1 MAKMKPIAPKSV
13 AKKDNTNVARTRVS
27 SELVG
32 DKPNYNR
39 FDKTQ
44 ELFHTKGTKP
54 TKSDSLAYE
63 YGFRDQINKDKKA
76 GKSTDPSTAINTF
89 INQGRYEAWGRRY
102 SGELNKK
109 ALTRDS
115 SIPLAP
121 TQFPD

>member
-1 MAKMKPIAPKSV
+1 MAKMKAPATKMV
-13 AKKDNTNVARTRVS
+13 AKKDNTNVARMRVS

-39 FDKTQ
+39 FDKT
-44 ELFHTKGTKP
+44 EEFFHKKGTKA

-63 YGFRDQINKDKKA
+63 YGFRDQIAKDKKA
-76 GKSTDPSTAINTF
+76 GKSTDPSTALDPF